1 MVPAS
6 SESVSALLWGQH
18 CVTYHQYVTCDDW
31 QTSYAVC
38 RTICWLHWHSEK
50 TFSFIAMQKTLS
62 YIHAYIHLYT
72 GSTSTVFQL
81 FQVFLLQTDARLNT
95 YWQDIHIRTMRSR
108 RKWWCGSKMTD
119 CTNSRWWYCIEVR
132 KISKCFICI
141 NTMQII
147 SITDNMLQEGSSGV
161 WDIRSVTKHLVKWHS
176 AYCIVHSAYAWEALT
191 SITLYFYSSNFFY
204 FLCICESTD
213 FLLYTVF
220 RKKHL
225 LLFRKSNQFEWKF
238 QTK

>member
-1 MVPAS
+1 VNFYLPRRQQEKSPCILYMNAYYMQDFMVPAS

-95 YWQDIHIRTMRSR
+95 YIDKTYIYVLWGAEENGDV
-108 RKWWCGSKMTD
+108 
-119 CTNSRWWYCIEVR
+119 E
-132 KISKCFICI
+132 
-141 NTMQII
+141 
-147 SITDNMLQEGSSGV
+147 
-161 WDIRSVTKHLVKWHS
+161 VKWLTAPTVDDDTAS
-176 AYCIVHSAYAWEALT
+176 KFAKLANASSALT
-191 SITLYFYSSNFFY
+191 QCKLSVLQTT
-204 FLCICESTD
+204 C
-213 FLLYTVF
+213 F
-220 RKKHL
+220 RKEAVA
-225 LLFRKSNQFEWKF
+225 FE
-238 QTK
+238 T

>member
-1 MVPAS
+1 MG
-6 SESVSALLWGQH
+6 SALCHISSVCHLWWLTNII
-18 CVTYHQYVTCDDW
+18 CSMSYHLLTALTFRENVFVYCNAKDTVIHTCIY
-31 QTSYAVC
+31 TSLYWVYFNC
-38 RTICWLHWHSEK
+38 LSVIS
-50 TFSFIAMQKTLS
+50 SFLTANRCSTE
-62 YIHAYIHLYT
+62 YI
-72 GSTSTVFQL
+72 
-81 FQVFLLQTDARLNT
+81 

-225 LLFRKSNQFEWKF
+225 LLFS
-238 QTK
+238 